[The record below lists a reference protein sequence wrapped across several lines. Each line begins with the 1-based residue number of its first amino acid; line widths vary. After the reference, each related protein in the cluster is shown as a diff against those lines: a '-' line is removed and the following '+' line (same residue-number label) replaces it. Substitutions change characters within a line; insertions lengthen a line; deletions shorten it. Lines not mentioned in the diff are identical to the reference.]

1 VTAAVDQATPQA
13 DQASAYTNGYT
24 PDQASAGAAYTS
36 GGGTVQAVT
45 IPEAS
50 RTLGVSV
57 ETVRR
62 RLRRQQL
69 AGQKLPTAQGF
80 EWRVLLPAQLL
91 DAADL
96 AETARSDQ
104 AEGAPP
110 THAPGMAPS
119 QAPPPASAREL
130 ARLEAHVGDLR
141 TELAEARTEL
151 EARRREVQELHVII
165 ARLTPAPAA
174 LPAPD
179 TSEVPEAADQA
190 VDQPTPTQA
199 ENGSAYT
206 PDQVTRRPTWWRR
219 AWTLVTGA

>member
-1 VTAAVDQATPQA
+1 
-13 DQASAYTNGYT
+13 
-24 PDQASAGAAYTS
+24 
-36 GGGTVQAVT
+36 VQAVT
-45 IPEAS
+45 IPDAS
-50 RTLGVSV
+50 RILGVSV
-57 ETVRR
+57 ETIRR

-80 EWRVLLPAQLL
+80 EWRVLLPTQLL

-96 AETARSDQ
+96 TETVRDDQ

-110 THAPGMAPS
+110 RHPPGMAPS
-119 QAPPPASAREL
+119 QAPAPASEREL

-174 LPAPD
+174 LPAPN
-179 TSEVPEAADQA
+179 TSEVPEPADQA
-190 VDQPTPTQA
+190 VDQAPPTHA
-199 ENGSAYT
+199 KHGSAYT
-206 PDQVTRRPTWWRR
+206 PDQVTRRPAWWRR

>member
-1 VTAAVDQATPQA
+1 MTIAVDQATPQA
-13 DQASAYTNGYT
+13 DQAAAYTKGYA
-24 PDQASAGAAYTS
+24 PDQAPAGVAYTP

-45 IPEAS
+45 IPDAS
-50 RTLGVSV
+50 RILGVSV
-57 ETVRR
+57 ETIRR

-91 DAADL
+91 DATDL
-96 AETARSDQ
+96 AADARDDQ

-110 THAPGMAPS
+110 THASGVAPS
-119 QAPPPASAREL
+119 QAASPASDREL

-141 TELAEARTEL
+141 SELAEARTEL

-174 LPAPD
+174 LPAPN
-179 TSEVPEAADQA
+179 TSEVPEPADQA
-190 VDQPTPTQA
+190 VDQATPTQA
-199 ENGSAYT
+199 ESGSAYT

>member
-1 VTAAVDQATPQA
+1 VTVAVDQATPQA
-13 DQASAYTNGYT
+13 DQAPAYTHGDT
-24 PDQASAGAAYTS
+24 PDQAPAGVAYTP

-50 RTLGVSV
+50 QALGVSV
-57 ETVRR
+57 ETIRR

-80 EWRVLLPAQLL
+80 EWRVLLPVQLL
-91 DAADL
+91 DGTKVDSAASGDW
-96 AETARSDQ
+96 ADA
-104 AEGAPP
+104 APP
-110 THAPGMAPS
+110 THPPGTSPS
-119 QAPPPASAREL
+119 HGPAAGPEREI

-141 TELAEARTEL
+141 TELTEARAEL

-174 LPAPD
+174 LLAPD
-179 TSEVPEAADQA
+179 TAAVAEPADQA
-190 VDQPTPTQA
+190 VDQAPPTHA

-206 PDQVTRRPTWWRR
+206 GDQVTRRPAWWRR